1 MNEFELKKVVYFSA
15 MGLLVMAALMGVFGS
30 WFLVNQGERSVV
42 LRNGAYLRV
51 ADPGLGFKIPV
62 FDTVV
67 PISVRTEKQ
76 VYAKMTSYSRDIQLA
91 EIRVAVNYRINTGL
105 VKQIYENYGTQ
116 QAVVDRVLT
125 PRVFDNVK
133 VVFGRFNAKTAIEE
147 RGRLGVEMEAAIRES
162 VKDTG
167 LILESLQLEEID
179 FSKAFEQ
186 SIEERMKAEVEV
198 AKLQQNLEREKVQA
212 NIVRTQAQAQ
222 ADAVVAKAKADSEA
236 IRLKGDAEA
245 SAIKAR
251 ALALQQNAS
260 LIELV
265 KAEKWN
271 GTLPTTMLPN
281 GALPM
286 ISVGDTRK

>member
-1 MNEFELKKVVYFSA
+1 MNEFGLKQIA
-15 MGLLVMAALMGVFGS
+15 TLVSLAVLAVLAITGVLGS

-42 LRNGAYLRV
+42 LRNGAYVRI
-51 ADPGLGFKIPV
+51 AEPGLGFK
-62 FDTVV
+62 V
-67 PISVRTEKQ
+67 PIIDSIVPVSVRTEKQ

-91 EIRVAVNYRINTGL
+91 EIRVAVNYRLDTGL
-105 VKQIYENYGTQ
+105 IKQIYENYGTQ
-116 QAVVDRVLT
+116 HAVVDRVLT

-147 RGRLGVEMEAAIRES
+147 RGRLGIEMEVAIRDS
-162 VKDTG
+162 VKDSG
-167 LILESLQLEEID
+167 MILESVQLEEID

-222 ADAVVAKAKADSEA
+222 ADAVVARAKADAEA
-236 IRLKGDAEA
+236 IKLKGDAEA

-251 ALALQQNAS
+251 AYALQANAS

-271 GTLPTTMLPN
+271 GILPTTMLPN

-286 ISVGDTRK
+286 IQVGGK